1 MQNSTIHTNKRLDLT
16 TSSRM
21 MGFLLLLLVF
31 VGPGS
36 SRFVIEEN
44 SVLLPS
50 SSEYHAYE
58 NSWSVNFDNVNAV
71 DFDILIVEMCIQQPC
86 PSQLDRFSGLID
98 CDDLSHTFND
108 SAWFNQHISSQIEFS
123 AETLC
128 DNMHRVPD
136 KVQIDANV
144 VMKDTIGR
152 PWVTLRQPLS
162 LQIINDPDMLRLWG
176 HELNATEEGLN
187 TTRPVF
193 EMTLRVTQVLKLQ
206 RLFAYHQSLVRVVV
220 VTPTM
225 SSIIF
230 SLQNPCT
237 ARGYTAPEFGAVSL
251 KQVEQRERCMWT
263 CRMDL
268 LRQPYNSIPPT
279 SDQLNSSRPEFA
291 ALDPKY
297 VCRELPRDWV
307 ATYFGFEIHTH
318 MIATFE
324 EYTQVLYDALD
335 RMARAI
341 EKDFEKK
348 QIEVMV
354 ALSVHNSIYH
364 PLRFREQ
371 LREQAEATCLLT
383 QCENTWFPDTQGWT
397 NQHFV
402 YGENRRRLEGGNTS
416 ASSRS
421 RGQRRRTMGV
431 HTLFVD
437 GVLIGKDMGVL
448 VEDSDRLQTISYL
461 RDSVYG
467 MGEMLVLFSSA
478 LQISSVEDFDIA
490 GVIGF
495 VSPKAVPLPRTPP
508 KTANYWFPN
517 YIIIILSISL
527 IVLGVMLLVCVL
539 LICEVLAK
547 RRRRREEH
555 DDFDD
560 GL

>member
-1 MQNSTIHTNKRLDLT
+1 
-16 TSSRM
+16 

-291 ALDPKY
+291 LLDPKY
-297 VCRELPRDWV
+297 ACRALPRDWV
-307 ATYFGFEIHTH
+307 ATFFGFEIHTH
-318 MIATFE
+318 MIATSE

-341 EKDFEKK
+341 EKDFAKK
-348 QIEVMV
+348 DIEVMV

-383 QCENTWFPDTQGWT
+383 QCENTWFPNPEGWT
-397 NQHFV
+397 NEHFV
-402 YGENRRRLEGGNTS
+402 YAEARRRLEASRGS
-416 ASSRS
+416 SESRALYVDARALASSR

-437 GVLIGKDMGVL
+437 GVLIGRDLGVL

-495 VSPKAVPLPRTPP
+495 VSPKAMPAPLNPP
-508 KTANYWFPN
+508 NAAGYWFPN

>member
-1 MQNSTIHTNKRLDLT
+1 MQNSIIYAHKTLRLTL
-16 TSSRM
+16 SSRTA
-21 MGFLLLLLVF
+21 GFMLLLLVF
-31 VGPGS
+31 AGPGS
-36 SRFVIEEN
+36 CRFVIEEN

-86 PSQLDRFSGLID
+86 PSQLDRFSGLIA
-98 CDDLSHTFND
+98 CDDLSQTFND

-128 DNMHRVPD
+128 DSMHKVPD

-187 TTRPVF
+187 VTRPVY
-193 EMTLRVTQVLKLQ
+193 EMTLRVTQVLNLQ

-220 VTPTM
+220 VTPTV

-279 SDQLNSSRPEFA
+279 RDQLNSSRPEFA

-297 VCRELPRDWV
+297 VCRELPPDWV
-307 ATYFGFEIHTH
+307 ATFFGFEIHTH
-318 MIATFE
+318 MIATSE
-324 EYTQVLYDALD
+324 EYTQVLYDAID

-348 QIEVMV
+348 QTEVMV

-364 PLRFREQ
+364 PLRFREE

-383 QCENTWFPDTQGWT
+383 QCENTWFPNTRGWI

-402 YGENRRRLEGGNTS
+402 YGENRRRLEGRNTS
-416 ASSRS
+416 ATSGS

-437 GVLIGKDMGVL
+437 GVLISKDMSVL

-461 RDSVYG
+461 RESVYN

-539 LICEVLAK
+539 FIREVLAK